1 MPLRRACPFA
11 VLVLLA
17 CGGGGPSRP
26 PVASIS
32 LIPSTATPL
41 TSLGDTLQVTATAL
55 DAQGAPI
62 PGVGIAY
69 TSSDAAIATVTQ
81 AGVVTAVANG
91 AATIHASAE
100 GKEATIAVTVAQ
112 VVAHVLLTPLSI
124 RVPAG
129 ETPLFHASAVDAR
142 NHLVVGAP
150 PPSWTT
156 TDPALA
162 TIGTDGRATVSAG
175 APDGATV
182 SAVATV
188 GAVSSAA
195 GGLMTVDHT
204 AVYVETITIAPAS
217 VATFASVGQTVQLAA
232 TASNP
237 RGDVTSQVTFAW
249 SSSSPGVAG
258 VSTAGLVT
266 TLGNGSSAVSAS
278 SNGVSGSVS
287 ISVAQVVTSVAV
299 STSAG
304 GASASLASLGET
316 VQLVATAFDSG
327 GSPVAGASFGW
338 TSDAPAIAT
347 VSSAGLVTAVA
358 NGSAHVVAR
367 ATSNQ
372 VASPAPGLAVT
383 VQQAVASVSVLPP
396 TASIPFCTTQQFAA
410 TPLDARGNRV
420 AGAPAPTWN
429 SARTAVATVGTNGVA
444 RGVSP
449 GGPVAIQAT
458 IAAKAGSAQLTVN
471 SSPIVV
477 SWSSAAAVTPV
488 SVTTCLAQSIAWRN
502 TDTNVVHSATG
513 TSGPPTTGAIQP
525 GASSVAQSFP
535 NTGSYPFHCDFHP
548 NETGTVFITP

>member
-1 MPLRRACPFA
+1 
-11 VLVLLA
+11 
-17 CGGGGPSRP
+17 
-26 PVASIS
+26 
-32 LIPSTATPL
+32 
-41 TSLGDTLQVTATAL
+41 
-55 DAQGAPI
+55 
-62 PGVGIAY
+62 
-69 TSSDAAIATVTQ
+69 
-81 AGVVTAVANG
+81 
-91 AATIHASAE
+91 
-100 GKEATIAVTVAQ
+100 
-112 VVAHVLLTPLSI
+112 
-124 RVPAG
+124 
-129 ETPLFHASAVDAR
+129 
-142 NHLVVGAP
+142 
-150 PPSWTT
+150 
-156 TDPALA
+156 
-162 TIGTDGRATVSAG
+162 
-175 APDGATV
+175 
-182 SAVATV
+182 
-188 GAVSSAA
+188 
-195 GGLMTVDHT
+195 MTVDHT

-410 TPLDARGNRV
+410 TPLDALGNRV